1 MILSTRNGVSIVMI
15 TTFIILSG
23 FMFCVSIMGCGK
35 SAPMKIDDLSTVM
48 PGDNTDEYDV
58 YRVVAVK
65 KDVNKQELVGLMEY
79 FTKQYLDTNRVMI
92 YVFSSSAAAHRGQS
106 GYMVATYC
114 QDKNLRKYEREILLD
129 RPKQYKRDL

>member
-1 MILSTRNGVSIVMI
+1 MIAALIIVSGLV
-15 TTFIILSG
+15 
-23 FMFCVSIMGCGK
+23 FCVSITGCGK
-35 SAPMKIDDLSTVM
+35 TTPLNIDDLSTII
-48 PGDNTDEYDV
+48 PGDNPDKYDV

-92 YVFSSSAAAHRGQS
+92 YVFSSSAAAHLGQS
-106 GYMVATYC
+106 EYLVATYF

-129 RPKQYKRDL
+129 RPK